1 MIHGVM
7 TMSDIRAKE
16 QQQRRNWMVIYF
28 VCHSSTYSLSI
39 KDKILSEQR
48 H

>member
-1 MIHGVM
+1 M
-7 TMSDIRAKE
+7 TVSDIRAKE
-16 QQQRRNWMVIYF
+16 QQQGQDWMVIYF

-39 KDKILSEQR
+39 KDKVSSEQR